1 MVSAASGVAV
11 GDGSSLVV
19 GLDTPTTVASCL
31 VAQTISHRAGWDADA
46 ESVYR
51 VLVDADHL
59 EARLRE
65 LGGKDPALIERT
77 VDDSGARLELRHSVA
92 VEFLPS
98 VMRKFTGGDLV
109 LDRVET
115 WTLAGPRP
123 GYRGTFEVTVRG
135 LPGKLTGRQ
144 SLHDVE
150 GGSESSVDGSAE
162 VPVPFVAGKIESIV
176 NEQVGALL
184 DAEDEFTRRWMAEH

>member
-1 MVSAASGVAV
+1 
-11 GDGSSLVV
+11 
-19 GLDTPTTVASCL
+19 

-46 ESVYR
+46 DSVYR
-51 VLVDADHL
+51 VLVDDEYL
-59 EARLRE
+59 RARLHE
-65 LGGKDPALIERT
+65 LGGKDPALTEHS
-77 VDDSGARLELRHSVA
+77 VDDSGARLALRHSVA

-115 WTLAGPRP
+115 WTPQAEG

-144 SLHDVE
+144 FLHDVE
-150 GGSESSVDGSAE
+150 GGSETSVDGSAE
-162 VPVPFVAGKIESIV
+162 VPVPFVAGKIESVV

-184 DAEDEFTRRWMAEH
+184 DAEDEFTRRWMAEHP

>member
-1 MVSAASGVAV
+1 M
-11 GDGSSLVV
+11 
-19 GLDTPTTVASCL
+19 
-31 VAQTISHRAGWDADA
+31 AQTISHRAGWDADA

-51 VLVDADHL
+51 VLVDDEYL
-59 EARLRE
+59 RARLRE
-65 LGGKDPALIERT
+65 LGGKDPALT
-77 VDDSGARLELRHSVA
+77 GHAASDSDARLELRHSVA

-115 WTLAGPRP
+115 WTLQDSGL
-123 GYRGTFEVTVRG
+123 YRGTFEVTVRG
-135 LPGKLTGRQ
+135 LPGKLAGRQ
-144 SLHDVE
+144 ALHDVE

-184 DAEDEFTRRWMAEH
+184 DAEDEFTRRWLAEH

>member
-1 MVSAASGVAV
+1 
-11 GDGSSLVV
+11 
-19 GLDTPTTVASCL
+19 

-65 LGGKDPALIERT
+65 LGGKDPALLERT
-77 VDDSGARLELRHSVA
+77 VDDSGARLKLRHSVG

-98 VMRKFTGGDLV
+98 VMRRFTGGDLV

-115 WTLAGPRP
+115 WTPQSAG

-135 LPGKLTGRQ
+135 LPGKITGRQ

-150 GGSESSVDGSAE
+150 GGSESSVEGDVD
-162 VPVPFVAGKIESIV
+162 VPVPFVAGKIEAVV

>member
-1 MVSAASGVAV
+1 
-11 GDGSSLVV
+11 
-19 GLDTPTTVASCL
+19 

-46 ESVYR
+46 DAVYR
-51 VLVDADHL
+51 VLVDEEYL
-59 EARLRE
+59 QARLRE
-65 LGGKDPALIERT
+65 LGGKDPALTEHS
-77 VDDSGARLELRHSVA
+77 VDDSGARLALRHSVA

-98 VMRKFTGGDLV
+98 VIRKFTGGDLV

-115 WTLAGPRP
+115 WTPESGG

-144 SLHDVE
+144 ALHDVE
-150 GGSESSVDGSAE
+150 GGSESSVEGSAE
-162 VPVPFVAGKIESIV
+162 VPVPFVAGKIESVV

-184 DAEDEFTRRWMAEH
+184 DAEDEFTRRWMAEQHLISEKSRCRH

>member
-1 MVSAASGVAV
+1 VVSAASGVAG
-11 GDGSSLVV
+11 GDEVV
-19 GLDTPTTVASCL
+19 GVDTLPTVASCL

-65 LGGKDPALIERT
+65 LGGKDPALLERT
-77 VDDSGARLELRHSVA
+77 VDDSGARLKLRHSVD
-92 VEFLPS
+92 VQFLPS
-98 VMRKFTGGDLV
+98 VMRRLTGGDLV

-115 WTLAGPRP
+115 WTPEAAG

-135 LPGKLTGRQ
+135 LPGKITGRQ

-150 GGSESSVDGSAE
+150 GGSESSVQGDVE
-162 VPVPFVAGKIESIV
+162 VPVPFVAGKIESVV

>member
-1 MVSAASGVAV
+1 
-11 GDGSSLVV
+11 VV
-19 GLDTPTTVASCL
+19 GVGTPATVASSI

-46 ESVYR
+46 DSVYR

-65 LGGKDPALIERT
+65 LGGKDPALVERK
-77 VDDSGARLELRHSVA
+77 VDDSGARLKLRHSVA

-98 VMRKFTGGDLV
+98 VIRKFTGGDLI

-115 WTLAGPRP
+115 WTPDSGG

-135 LPGKLTGRQ
+135 LPGKLTGTQALR
-144 SLHDVE
+144 DVE
-150 GGSESSVDGSAE
+150 GGSQSSIDGKAE
-162 VPVPFVAGKIESIV
+162 VPVPFVAGKIETVV
-176 NEQVGALL
+176 NEQVGGLL
-184 DAEDEFTRRWMAEH
+184 ESETEFTRRWIAEHG